1 MVTIEMIEAVN
12 NKTVQPSQANNTN
25 VKIFDPTPVAV
36 GNILPRK
43 VKSYS
48 MQWRLLLGHVLLF
61 SGLNKSWTVNIRT
74 WDLYVPLPLPRLEEI
89 KLISKQNSLYIAM
102 SYTIINIRRKKII

>member
-1 MVTIEMIEAVN
+1 MKTIEMMEAVN

-48 MQWRLLLGHVLLF
+48 MQ
-61 SGLNKSWTVNIRT
+61 
-74 WDLYVPLPLPRLEEI
+74 
-89 KLISKQNSLYIAM
+89 
-102 SYTIINIRRKKII
+102 